1 MRRHLACAACVVLFC
16 SAIPVNAQ
24 QVAGPGN
31 VVRPKK
37 AEAPEGIKVVGCV
50 LPETRPNTFRLIV
63 DPEGKAGTGPKLP
76 DGLKPGSALELVA
89 RGETNLQPFA
99 NQKIEVT
106 GKLTNGKR
114 RLEVV
119 DARPIG
125 TCEPPTP
132 GRF

>member
-1 MRRHLACAACVVLFC
+1 MHRHLACAACVALFSLYVS
-16 SAIPVNAQ
+16 SADAQ
-24 QVAGPGN
+24 QVAGPGE

-37 AEAPEGIKVVGCV
+37 AESPDGVTVVGCV
-50 LPETRPNTFRLIV
+50 LPEARPNAFRLILA
-63 DPEGKAGTGPKLP
+63 EGKDNSAPKLP
-76 DGLKPGSALELVA
+76 RGLKAGSVLELVA

-114 RLEVV
+114 RLEVT

-125 TCEPPTP
+125 TCDPTSP
-132 GRF
+132 SHF